1 MQNGLMFVTKAFGD
15 QLAPNIPP
23 WMLMWIGIRGAAMS
37 ELAVGAC
44 LKGTF
49 GLGMAGQMEVHREL
63 VRGRDVPRLAV
74 YMREENAELERGLGV
89 GKLDCVVT
97 IEGAEHWF
105 HHVKADDFNEL
116 LKEWLQII
124 EKSNKS

>member
-1 MQNGLMFVTKAFGD
+1 
-15 QLAPNIPP
+15 
-23 WMLMWIGIRGAAMS
+23 
-37 ELAVGAC
+37 

-89 GKLDCVVT
+89 RELDRVTT
-97 IEGAEHWF
+97 IEGAGHWF
-105 HHVKADDFNEL
+105 HHVKSDDFNEL
-116 LKEWLQII
+116 LKEWLQTI
-124 EKSNKS
+124 EK